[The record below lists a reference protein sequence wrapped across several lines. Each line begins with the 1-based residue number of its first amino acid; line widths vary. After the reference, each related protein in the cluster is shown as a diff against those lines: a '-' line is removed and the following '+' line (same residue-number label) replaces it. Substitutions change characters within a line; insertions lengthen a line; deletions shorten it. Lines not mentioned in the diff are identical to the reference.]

1 MNCIKILLRVI
12 NVNITLSEN
21 DEIVMRLIHYFI
33 TDQGY
38 NPVLLHGAKDE
49 IWLEKSDGDY
59 KIIRIVSNYIHNN
72 EQLDMDLYKTKQIM
86 KRIKKKLFSF
96 KMNALSIFVNLGDNV
111 DIKDKSDDKIECVD
125 IKTFSDIS
133 KYDSIIKIFPNI
145 LEMENNEEKGLE
157 LFLKLTN
164 DINNKN
170 LEENKKVENVF
181 AKKKPIITYCLIA
194 INIILY
200 LLISLVGENF
210 FEFDPNVLYK
220 YGALVN
226 QGQMTSYVDYLRI
239 VSSIFLHGG
248 LLHLVFNMYSLY
260 IIGPQLESFF
270 GKVKYIIIYMISGI
284 CGNLLSM
291 LFLADNNVSV
301 GASGAIFGL
310 LGALLYFGYHYR
322 VYLGGVIRSQ
332 IIPLIIIN
340 LLIGYLSS
348 GINNIAHIGGLIGGI
363 LISIAV
369 GVKYKSNTSDRVNG
383 IVMSL
388 IFIGFLIYMV
398 FFRKGF

>member
-1 MNCIKILLRVI
+1 M
-12 NVNITLSEN
+12 NITLNEN

-33 TDQGY
+33 TVQGY

-49 IWLEKSDGDY
+49 IWLEKADGDY

-72 EQLDMDLYKTKQIM
+72 EQLDLDLYKTKQIM
-86 KRIKKKLFSF
+86 RKIKRKLFSF

-111 DIKDKSDDKIECVD
+111 DIKDKSDDKVECVK
-125 IKTFSDIS
+125 IKNFSDIS
-133 KYDSIIKIFPNI
+133 KYDSIIKVFPSI
-145 LEMENNEEKGLE
+145 LEVEQNEEKGLE

-170 LEENKKVENVF
+170 LEENKKVEDVF
-181 AKKKPIITYCLIA
+181 AKKKPIITYGLIA

-200 LLISLVGENF
+200 IFIALVGRNF
-210 FEFDPNVLYK
+210 FEFDPNILYK

-226 QGQMTSYVDYLRI
+226 ESQMTNYVDYFRI

-270 GKVKYIIIYMISGI
+270 GKIKFITIYLISGI

-310 LGALLYFGYHYR
+310 MGALVYFGYHYR
-322 VYLGGVIRSQ
+322 VYLGGVIKSQ
-332 IIPLIIIN
+332 IIPLIVIN

-369 GVKYKSNTSDRVNG
+369 GVKYKSNTSDRING
-383 IVMSL
+383 IVMST
-388 IFIGFLIYMV
+388 IFIGFLIYMI
-398 FFRKGF
+398 FIR